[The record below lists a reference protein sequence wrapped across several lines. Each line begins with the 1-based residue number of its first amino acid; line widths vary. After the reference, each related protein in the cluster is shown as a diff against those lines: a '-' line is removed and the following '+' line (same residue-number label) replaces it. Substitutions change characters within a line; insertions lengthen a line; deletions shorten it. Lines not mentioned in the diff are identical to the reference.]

1 MNKNDYINA
10 VDNITAPKEL
20 LDKIEALGVPQK
32 KKKYTYK
39 TITTAAACFVAVVLA
54 FSGFGVG
61 LFGAEKSS
69 DTAESVVGNMN
80 MLSDRDFADTEA
92 EAPQAQAQQ
101 SANSTSSKVPSERK
115 IVKTASVSIKT
126 KNYDKLMSDIKK
138 KLEEYN
144 GYVEQ
149 SQEYNYDSNSNRN
162 ANMDVKVPADKLEK
176 FIEELSLIGTITSKS
191 VSSEDI
197 TDSYIDVE
205 SRIKALETE
214 EKTLLG
220 ILEKAEK
227 LADVIDLQERLSQ
240 VRADLEAMKS
250 KKQSYDGM
258 VAYSGVSLDIN
269 EVERVVEG
277 GDSFFGEVKEKLM
290 NNIYSLADFSRELAV
305 NLIASLPYILIAGV
319 GFILVIV
326 IVKKIRKR

>member
-1 MNKNDYINA
+1 
-10 VDNITAPKEL
+10 
-20 LDKIEALGVPQK
+20 
-32 KKKYTYK
+32 
-39 TITTAAACFVAVVLA
+39 
-54 FSGFGVG
+54 
-61 LFGAEKSS
+61 
-69 DTAESVVGNMN
+69 
-80 MLSDRDFADTEA
+80 
-92 EAPQAQAQQ
+92 
-101 SANSTSSKVPSERK
+101 
-115 IVKTASVSIKT
+115 
-126 KNYDKLMSDIKK
+126 MSDIKK

-176 FIEELSLIGTITSKS
+176 FIEELSLIGTITSRS

-290 NNIYSLADFSRELAV
+290 NNLYSLADFLRELAV

-319 GFILVIV
+319 GFILVLV